1 MSKLRYL
8 FAGSIFLL
16 GVNCGPNPIEPVC
29 GNQEVEDGEVC
40 DDGNEVNGDGC
51 EVNCQNTPITCGN
64 GIIDAGE
71 LCLGDPIT
79 FAIGTGA
86 TDVITGDFNDD
97 QITDLAVAQG
107 SIGVLLGLGNQ
118 DFTPQAL
125 TVLNNGDAAEQLAV
139 ADFNLDGVLDL
150 AASNVPKDEVLVFFG
165 TTGTQFTLQPRL
177 GAGPTIRSIKTA
189 FLDGDNQPDIFVAND
204 DGFNGTVGF
213 FFSQAGG
220 AFPAQQTSFLSGGFT
235 QDVIAVDLDGD
246 GLLDLV
252 YLNGQPTQGAAT
264 SLNQGDRTFDLA
276 FAITVG
282 VEPTE
287 LVSGDFDKDG
297 TIDIVIAHQADN
309 NVSFFSGKGDGNFN
323 FQSVVNLPVGEAPG
337 AIAVAD
343 VDNDSFLD
351 VAVVNLNANTATLLL
366 GIGSVA
372 VSAPIV
378 FSTGQL
384 PSEILLEDINGDG
397 AIDLLTLDKNSNQ
410 VSIRFAAP

>member
-1 MSKLRYL
+1 MGEIRYL
-8 FAGSIFLL
+8 LAGSSLL
-16 GVNCGPNPIEPVC
+16 LALGCGSVC
-29 GNQEVEDGEVC
+29 GNEEIEDGEQC
-40 DDGNEVNGDGC
+40 DDGNQTNGDGC
-51 EVNCQNTPITCGN
+51 EVTCQNTPLTCGN

-71 LCLGDPIT
+71 LCLGDPVT
-79 FAIGTGA
+79 LSVGQGA
-86 TDVITGDFNDD
+86 TDVITGDFNNDL
-97 QITDLAVAQG
+97 QLDLAVAQG
-107 SIGVLLGLGNQ
+107 SIGILLGLGNQ
-118 DFTPQAL
+118 TFAPQAL
-125 TVLNNGDAAEQLAV
+125 TILNNGDAAEQLAA

-150 AASNVPKDEVLVFFG
+150 VASNIPKDEVLVFFG

-177 GAGPTIRSIKTA
+177 GAGPGIRALKTA
-189 FLDGDNQPDIFVAND
+189 FLDGNNQPDIFVAND
-204 DGFNGTVGF
+204 NIANIDGTIGLF
-213 FFSQAGG
+213 FGQAGG
-220 AFPAQQTSFLSGGFT
+220 TFPAQQTSFLSSGFT
-235 QDVIAVDLDGD
+235 QDVIATDVDGD

-252 YLNGQPTQGAAT
+252 DTCGQPTQAMDIFI
-264 SLNQGDRTFDLA
+264 NQGNQTFDV
-276 FAITVG
+276 FPTGVQTG

-297 TIDIVIAHQADN
+297 SVDLVVAQQTDN
-309 NVSFFSGKGDGNFN
+309 NVSFFSGKGDGNFE
-323 FQSVVNLPVGEAPG
+323 QAVNLNAGEAPV

-343 VDNDSFLD
+343 VDGDGFLD
-351 VAVVNLNANTATLLL
+351 VGVVNLNANTATLLL